1 MNITERNVIN
11 MKTSLVVLA
20 AGLGS
25 RFGGDKQISHVGPSG
40 EFLMEYS
47 IYDAINAGFER
58 IILILKEEMIPIVK
72 ELCGDRIAKKAEVC
86 YAVQD
91 YSTIPDFYKIPAE
104 RVKPFGTIHATLCA
118 KPYIDGPFATVNADD
133 YYGAEGFRLMHKAIT
148 ELKDNKSAAIV
159 PYVLGN
165 TLSENGGVSRGV
177 CTVENGILKTVNET
191 TGNHVENGEL
201 LSDSGKLSMDS
212 WVSMNLWGFHGDD
225 IYEMENYFNDFL
237 RQLPE
242 GELKRECYLPS
253 FVNEKME
260 KGCKVISYTS
270 GDKWFGMTYAE
281 DRPYVMERLLK
292 LHAAGVYPE
301 KLF

>member
-1 MNITERNVIN
+1 

-25 RFGGDKQISHVGPSG
+25 RFGGDKQISKVGPSG
-40 EFLMEYS
+40 ELLMEYS

-58 IILILKEEMIPIVK
+58 IIFILKEEMIDVVK
-72 ELCGDRIAKKAEVC
+72 AQCGDKIAKKAEVC

-91 YSTIPDFYKIPAE
+91 YSSIPDFYTVPAE

-133 YYGAEGFRLMHKAIT
+133 YYGAEGFKLMYDAIT
-148 ELKDNKSAAIV
+148 QLKDNKTAVIV
-159 PYVLGN
+159 PYILGN

-177 CTVENGILKTVNET
+177 CTVEDGKLKGIVET
-191 TGNHVENGEL
+191 ANIRLENGEVQ
-201 LSDSGKLSMDS
+201 SEFGKLAIDS

-225 IYEMENYFNDFL
+225 INEMDKFFNDFL
-237 RQLPE
+237 RALPE
-242 GELKRECYLPS
+242 GELKAECYLPK
-253 FVNEKME
+253 FVNTKME
-260 KGCKVISYTS
+260 NGCDIVSFIS
-270 GDKWFGMTYAE
+270 GDKWFGMTYAA
-281 DRPYVMERLLK
+281 DRPDVIARLK
-292 LHAAGVYPE
+292 ALHDSGAYPE

>member
-1 MNITERNVIN
+1 

-47 IYDAINAGFER
+47 IYDAISAGFER
-58 IILILKEEMIPIVK
+58 IIFILKSEMVPVVK

-91 YSTIPDFYKIPAE
+91 YSSIPDFYKVPSA

-133 YYGAEGFRLMHKAIT
+133 YYGSEGFKLMYNAIT
-148 ELKDNKSAAIV
+148 KLENNNSAVIV
-159 PYVLGN
+159 PYILKN

-191 TGNHVENGEL
+191 TGIRMENGEL
-201 LSDSGKLSMDS
+201 VSDMGKIQPDS

-225 IYEMENYFNDFL
+225 INAMEEYFNAFL
-237 RQLPE
+237 HRLPE
-242 GELKRECYLPS
+242 GELKAECYLPS

-260 KGCKVISYTS
+260 KGCKVVSYTS

-281 DRPYVMERLLK
+281 DRPDVIARLQQ
-292 LHAAGVYPE
+292 LHESGAYP
-301 KLF
+301 KCLF

>member
-1 MNITERNVIN
+1 

-25 RFGGDKQISHVGPSG
+25 RFGGDKQICHVGPSG

-72 ELCGDRIAKKAEVC
+72 NLCGDRIAKKADIC

-91 YSTIPDFYKIPAE
+91 YSSIPDFYKIPAE

-133 YYGAEGFRLMHKAIT
+133 YYGADGFKLMYDAIT
-148 ELKDNKSAAIV
+148 KLPNSNSAAIV
-159 PYVLGN
+159 PYILGN

-177 CTVENGILKTVNET
+177 CTVENGILKKVTET
-191 TGNHVENGEL
+191 TGIRVENGEL
-201 LSDSGKLSMDS
+201 TSDSGKLSMES
-212 WVSMNLWGFHGDD
+212 WVSMNLWGFHGDA
-225 IYEMENYFNDFL
+225 INEMEEYFNAFL
-237 RQLPE
+237 RTLPE

-253 FVNEKME
+253 FVSEKME
-260 KGCKVISYTS
+260 KGCNVIPFIS

-281 DRPYVMERLLK
+281 DRPDVMTRLQA
-292 LHAAGVYPE
+292 LHNAGIYPSV
-301 KLF
+301 LF

>member
-1 MNITERNVIN
+1 

-40 EFLMEYS
+40 ELLMEYS
-47 IYDAINAGFER
+47 IYDAIKAGFDR
-58 IILILKEEMIPIVK
+58 IIFILKEEMIPVVK
-72 ELCGDRIAKKAEVC
+72 AQCGDKIAKMADVC

-91 YSTIPDFYKIPAE
+91 YSSIPDFYKVPSA

-133 YYGAEGFRLMHKAIT
+133 YYGAEGFKLMYDAVSQ
-148 ELKDNKSAAIV
+148 LKDNKKAIIV
-159 PYVLGN
+159 PYILGN

-177 CTVENGILKTVNET
+177 CTVENGVLKTVTET
-191 TGNHVENGEL
+191 TGIRLEDGKVVSDNGEL
-201 LSDSGKLSMDS
+201 PIDA

-225 IYEMENYFNDFL
+225 INEMETFFNDFL
-237 RQLPE
+237 RQLPD
-242 GELKRECYLPS
+242 GELKAECYLPK
-253 FVNEKME
+253 FVNTKME
-260 KGCKVISYTS
+260 NGCEIISYTS

-281 DRPYVMERLLK
+281 DRPDVVERLK
-292 LHAAGVYPE
+292 ALHAAGAYPDT
-301 KLF
+301 LFA

>member
-1 MNITERNVIN
+1 

-25 RFGGDKQISHVGPSG
+25 RFGGDKQICHVGPSG

-47 IYDAINAGFER
+47 IYDAINAGFDR

-72 ELCGDRIAKKAEVC
+72 NLCGDRISKKAEIC

-91 YSTIPDFYKIPAE
+91 YSSIPDFYKIPAA

-133 YYGAEGFRLMHKAIT
+133 YYGAEGFKLIYNAIT
-148 ELKDNKSAAIV
+148 KLENSNSAAIV
-159 PYVLGN
+159 PYILGN

-177 CTVENGILKTVNET
+177 CSVENGILKKVTET
-191 TGNHVENGEL
+191 TGIHVENGEL
-201 LSDSGKLSMDS
+201 TSDSGKLSMES
-212 WVSMNLWGFHGDD
+212 WVSMNLWGFHSNA
-225 IYEMENYFNDFL
+225 INEMEEYFNEFL
-237 RQLPE
+237 RNLPE

-253 FVNEKME
+253 FVSERME
-260 KGCKVISYTS
+260 NGCNVVSFTS

-281 DRPYVMERLLK
+281 DRPDVMTRLQA
-292 LHAAGVYPE
+292 LHDAGVYPSV
-301 KLF
+301 LF

>member
-1 MNITERNVIN
+1 

-25 RFGGDKQISHVGPSG
+25 RFGGDKQICHVGPSG

-58 IILILKEEMIPIVK
+58 IILILKAEMIPIVK

-86 YAVQD
+86 YVVQD
-91 YSTIPDFYKIPAE
+91 YTTVPDFYTIPAE

-133 YYGAEGFRLMHKAIT
+133 YYGAEGFKLMYDAIT
-148 ELKDNKSAAIV
+148 KLPNSDSAVIV
-159 PYVLGN
+159 PYILGN

-177 CTVENGILKTVNET
+177 CTVENGVLKTVTET
-191 TGNHVENGEL
+191 TGIHIENGEL
-201 LSDSGKLSMDS
+201 TSDSGKLSMDS
-212 WVSMNLWGFHGDD
+212 WVSMNLWGFHGNA
-225 IYEMENYFNDFL
+225 INEMEEYFHDFL

-253 FVNEKME
+253 FVSSRME
-260 KGCKVISYTS
+260 NGCNVESFIS

-281 DRPYVMERLLK
+281 DRPEVMTRLQA
-292 LHAAGVYPE
+292 LHDAGVYPSN
-301 KLF
+301 LF